1 MQVKKEI
8 NKKSMSYKHFMHMQL
23 YTASEVGYFSNVSME
38 QHQEFF
44 FLIVTL
50 FIKCQYNL
58 VELFCIKYAAVM
70 LAPITLFLSLV
81 CADCF
86 HVSF

>member
-23 YTASEVGYFSNVSME
+23 YTASEVGYFSNGSME

-44 FLIVTL
+44 FDCNTFYQMLI
-50 FIKCQYNL
+50 
-58 VELFCIKYAAVM
+58 
-70 LAPITLFLSLV
+70 
-81 CADCF
+81 
-86 HVSF
+86 